1 MTEDPKLPWCYAYPL
16 GATVEF
22 DGIQGKIMAR
32 SFANPMVYDVQ
43 VFGGELVKG
52 LTSVRLVKLP
62 TVTPPRVL

>member
-1 MTEDPKLPWCYAYPL
+1 MTEEPKLPWSDAYPL
-16 GATVEF
+16 GSTVEF
-22 DGIQGKIMAR
+22 EGIQGKIMAR
-32 SFANPMVYDVQ
+32 SFAKPMLYDVQ